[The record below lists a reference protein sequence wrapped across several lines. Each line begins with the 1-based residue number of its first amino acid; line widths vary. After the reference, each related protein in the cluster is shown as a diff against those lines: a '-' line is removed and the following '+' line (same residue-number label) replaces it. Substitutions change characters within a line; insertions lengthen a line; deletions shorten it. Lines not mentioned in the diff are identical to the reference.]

1 MSFGR
6 SKLAQSA
13 IASLSKLAALAS
25 LGLVLAYW
33 TWAWCAPSSLL
44 PVADPVAPPGDWIA
58 ARDLFGQA
66 RGNTQ
71 EAVPSALAIT
81 LLGIV
86 AAEPAGSG
94 YALLQAGTGESR
106 LVRSGAELAPGVRVE
121 RVLPQQVIL
130 LRNGLRETLA
140 WPHPAQA
147 SSIATGV
154 PPR

>member
-1 MSFGR
+1 MSSGR
-6 SKLAQSA
+6 SRLAQTA
-13 IASLSKLAALAS
+13 IVSLSKTAALA
-25 LGLVLAYW
+25 LLALVLAYW
-33 TWAWCAPSSLL
+33 TWAWCAPATLL
-44 PVADPVAPPGDWIA
+44 PVADAAAPPSQLIA

-66 RGNTQ
+66 RGNAQ
-71 EAVPSALAIT
+71 AAVPSALAIN

-94 YALLQAGTGESR
+94 YALLQVGTGESR
-106 LVRSGAELAPGVRVE
+106 VVRAGGELAPGVRVE
-121 RVLPQQVIL
+121 QVLPQQVIL

-147 SSIATGV
+147 SSIATSV